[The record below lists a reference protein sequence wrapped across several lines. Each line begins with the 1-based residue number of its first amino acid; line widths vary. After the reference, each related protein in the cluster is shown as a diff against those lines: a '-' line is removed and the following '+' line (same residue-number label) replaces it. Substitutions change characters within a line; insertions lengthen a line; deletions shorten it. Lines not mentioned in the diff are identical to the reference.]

1 MTSITSFDFAP
12 GNVKKA
18 TVGIS
23 SSDLWKWP
31 VDKINVVDGFN
42 VREKNAEYN
51 QRVRAIATS
60 ILENGYMA
68 DKPLAGYITEQ
79 DGENIMVLIDGHTRY
94 DAVKL
99 AISEGAE
106 IETLPV
112 VTKPRGTSMEDLT
125 VALYTSNTGE
135 KLTPYELAKL
145 CKRLLGF
152 GLDEGQIAKRFGL
165 TRAYVVDML
174 NLLAAPKKLR
184 DMVTEGTVSATEA
197 TKAVK
202 AHGSKAADVLDT
214 AVKESGKTRITSKDI
229 KKSVNA
235 VPATVKRA
243 AEYLNRPE
251 NKQMIHPS
259 VIALLSHVTGAPDVI
274 ILSTIGNIVQE

>member
-1 MTSITSFDFAP
+1 MTSENFDFAP

-31 VDKINVVDGFN
+31 VDKINVLDGFN
-42 VREKNAEYN
+42 VREKNEAYR

-60 ILENGYMA
+60 IMENGYMA
-68 DKPLAGYITEQ
+68 DKPLAGYIAEG
-79 DGENIMVLIDGHTRY
+79 DILVLIDGHTRF
-94 DAVKL
+94 DALKL

-106 IETLPV
+106 IETVPV
-112 VTKPRGTSMEDLT
+112 VTKPRGTSVEDLT
-125 VALYTSNTGE
+125 ISLYTSNTGE
-135 KLTPYELAKL
+135 RLTPYETAKL

-152 GLDEGQIAKRFGL
+152 GMDEGQIAKRLGV

-202 AHGSKAADVLDT
+202 THGSKAAEVLET
-214 AVKESGKTRITSKDI
+214 AVKQSGKARITSKDI

-243 AEYLNRPE
+243 AEYLSRAE
-251 NKQMIHPS
+251 NKQMFHPS
-259 VIALLSHVTGAPDVI
+259 VIELLAHVTGADEAVI
-274 ILSTIGNIVQE
+274 ISAVEKEQGK